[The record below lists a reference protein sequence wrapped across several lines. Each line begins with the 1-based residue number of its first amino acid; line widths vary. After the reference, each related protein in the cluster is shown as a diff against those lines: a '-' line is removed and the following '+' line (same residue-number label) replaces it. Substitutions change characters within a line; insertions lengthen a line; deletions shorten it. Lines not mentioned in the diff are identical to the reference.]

1 MTRYAIDTVE
11 VSGLEENLYDVADNL
26 GTVAK
31 NMSDVA
37 GYVSLVNNKVDG
49 VTKEVTDL
57 NAKMEQFMK
66 RIEGNTVVAN
76 AKQSIMLLNQELDKK
91 YANYGDVRKHVTGI
105 FQSIDIGVIKKDTLS
120 RVSEELMVKTPN
132 YWLSRALFALVSW
145 INNNKEL
152 ANKAL
157 SEAINLDDEKTSLLM
172 FLTCLR
178 IKRIKPALIWFN
190 RYLLMQD
197 PVHMDGKIV
206 NIINSLTS
214 GVYGLDAKKVY
225 LNNVSKWE
233 MELNSKSGI
242 KDEIIKKWDTFFNEK
257 KKEIYISELA
267 FPYLSKSQEWNLIR
281 DDITNAFLI
290 SDLYKYF
297 NDIFNLKEEA
307 IPDYK
312 QQIDSMIDDL
322 VSNYDLAEGDIQN
335 ELLKN
340 NIIVEENGDLDRA
353 YERFDKEKTFSKQYK
368 SLYEYLTDMSQ
379 YPEKYN
385 IFYSSR
391 KYAIS
396 VLKDMIINSLNKY
409 KRDNNNIDIKIKI
422 TDWEGI
428 TKNGS
433 NEKELRQSL
442 NMYFDGLFHKEVY
455 SDNYLNL
462 KTIIGLILIV
472 VGMILAY
479 KIHIVAFLVSI
490 VGLVICGIDYH
501 NIHNSREVKLKKVR
515 DIKKNAA
522 IILGNNI
529 AEIVD
534 YLKIIE
540 NSKEEYNN
548 LEILLNNL
556 DYHNYIKTNV
566 DNNYRKINVG
576 DNNG

>member
-31 NMSDVA
+31 NMNDVA

-197 PVHMDGKIV
+197 PLHMDGKIV

-267 FPYLSKSQEWNLIR
+267 FPHLSKSQEWNLIR

-368 SLYEYLTDMSQ
+368 SLYEYLTDMSE

-396 VLKDMIINSLNKY
+396 VLKDMIISSLNKY

-422 TDWEGI
+422 ADWEGI